1 MEKIKNILKEIK
13 EVVFELSYE
22 ANLMTIEWH
31 SFFVDYAIPYGE
43 KEISY
48 ECNEFII
55 YVKEYVRELNQH
67 IYKTE
72 KQIANNKE
80 KAKEFLLQITELSN
94 EGIFD
99 KEGVEYYKVDIP
111 NAIKRT
117 RLGEW
122 DKEDMERDFDKVI
135 KLLEKIEKIKEKIGG
150 FYGKK

>member
-1 MEKIKNILKEIK
+1 MEQIKKILKELK
-13 EVVFELSYE
+13 EIVFELSYE
-22 ANLMTIEWH
+22 ANLMTIKWH
-31 SFFVDYAIPYGE
+31 SFFTDYAIPYGE

-55 YVKEYVRELNQH
+55 YVKEYTRELNKY
-67 IYKTE
+67 IAKIE

-99 KEGVEYYKVDIP
+99 KAGVECYKVDIP

-117 RLGEW
+117 KLGEW
-122 DKEDMERDFDKVI
+122 DKEEMERDFDKVI

-150 FYGKK
+150 